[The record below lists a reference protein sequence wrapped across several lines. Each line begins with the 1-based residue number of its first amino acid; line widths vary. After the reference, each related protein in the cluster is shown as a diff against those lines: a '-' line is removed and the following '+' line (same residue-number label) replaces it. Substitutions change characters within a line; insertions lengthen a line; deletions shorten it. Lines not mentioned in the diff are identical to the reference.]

1 MPDEIDPGFEN
12 LLLLLRDQRG
22 FDFTGYKR
30 ASLQR
35 RVSRRMQQLH
45 IATLA
50 EYMDHLQ
57 VSPDEYTALFNT
69 LLINVTGF
77 FRDASAWEYL
87 QKDILPGLLATKAR
101 GETIRAWSAGCAS
114 GEEAYSLAIA
124 FAEAM
129 GASEMRERVKIY
141 ATDLDEEALAQAR
154 QAVYTD
160 QQVAGLPA
168 GYVERYF
175 EQHGRRFAFRP
186 ELRRTVIFGHN
197 DLVQDA
203 PISHVDVLTCRN
215 TLMYLNAET
224 QARVLQRLHF
234 ALNDDGVLML
244 GKAEML
250 LSHGEYFS
258 PVDLRRRFFR
268 RLARPGAR
276 DRGLIVAT
284 PADGTPRSRPEMQD
298 LALRASPVAQVVIS
312 PAGALQFMNE
322 QAEAL
327 FGLVSRD
334 LGRPFRDL
342 EMSYRPVELRSV
354 LDEAAA
360 SRQSSWIRDV
370 DWLRH
375 GEHRTLDVQVVPLIS
390 GDELKGFSVAFHD
403 VSRSKRLQ
411 DELELSNRQLETAYE
426 ELQSTNEE
434 LETTNE
440 ELQSTVEEL
449 ETTNEELQS
458 TNEELETMNEELHS
472 TNDEFQAINEEL
484 RERSEE
490 LDTINEFMQAVL
502 TSLHSGVIV
511 LDRDLRVTVWNSPA
525 EDMWGIRQNE
535 AIDQHLLALD
545 IGLPVDELR
554 PALRNVLN
562 GGNDETLVL

>member
-87 QKDILPGLLATKAR
+87 QTELLPGLLAAKGR
-101 GETIRAWSAGCAS
+101 GGTIRAWSAGCAS

-124 FAEAM
+124 FAEVM

-154 QAVYTD
+154 QATYTD
-160 QQVAGLPA
+160 QEVAGLPA

-186 ELRRTVIFGHN
+186 DLRRPGIFGRN

-203 PISHVDVLTCRN
+203 PISHVDVLSCRN

-258 PVDLRRRFFR
+258 PIDLRRRFFR
-268 RLARPGAR
+268 RLSRPDVR
-276 DRGLIVAT
+276 DRGLIVAM
-284 PADGTPRSRPEMQD
+284 PADDAPKSRADVQD
-298 LALRASPVAQVVIS
+298 LALRSSPIAQVVVS
-312 PAGALQFMNE
+312 PDGALQFMNE

-327 FGLVSRD
+327 FGLVDRD
-334 LGRPFRDL
+334 VGRPFRDL
-342 EMSYRPVELRSV
+342 EMSYRPIELRSL
-354 LDEAAA
+354 LDESA
-360 SRQSSWIRDV
+360 SSQQPIWVRDV
-370 DWLRH
+370 DWLRQ
-375 GEHRTLDVQVVPLIS
+375 GEHRTLDVQVVSLLTDD
-390 GDELKGFSVAFHD
+390 GLQGFSVAFHD
-403 VSRSKRLQ
+403 VTRSRRLQ

-440 ELQSTVEEL
+440 ELQSMVEEL

-484 RERSEE
+484 RERSE
-490 LDTINEFMQAVL
+490 
-502 TSLHSGVIV
+502 
-511 LDRDLRVTVWNSPA
+511 
-525 EDMWGIRQNE
+525 
-535 AIDQHLLALD
+535 
-545 IGLPVDELR
+545 
-554 PALRNVLN
+554 
-562 GGNDETLVL
+562 